1 MDNLSDQDG
10 GDNSHHHL
18 CDLEVFNITDKS
30 FGTMKK
36 EITVK
41 GISLKCDACGEFI
54 ELSDLE
60 GAAFIVGDNDGSEI
74 EKEATEDEG
83 WLVVDGRHYCPN
95 CWERQS
101 DGTIKTKDGRLY
113 DGVTLQDITPW
124 TPNLVHVK
132 VEISRPLDFS
142 SEHYEAIDLGLPSG
156 RKWADRNLGQSL
168 IDDPVDYGFLMDFD
182 SAQEFSLPEGWH
194 IPTKEDFQELYDN
207 CDHEWID
214 DNGLRGMKFIS
225 KNGNSIF
232 FPAAGR
238 YDGTTLYNRG
248 AYGYYWSSS
257 YYSAT
262 RAYYLL
268 FNSEG
273 VGPQG
278 YSHRRHGFSVRAVQ

>member
-1 MDNLSDQDG
+1 
-10 GDNSHHHL
+10 
-18 CDLEVFNITDKS
+18 
-30 FGTMKK
+30 MKK

>member
-1 MDNLSDQDG
+1 
-10 GDNSHHHL
+10 
-18 CDLEVFNITDKS
+18 
-30 FGTMKK
+30 MKK

-74 EKEATEDEG
+74 EKQATEDEG

-101 DGTIKTKDGRLY
+101 DSTIKTKDGRLY

-132 VEISRPLDFS
+132 VEISRPIDFS

-168 IDDPVDYGFLMDFD
+168 IDDPEDYGFLMDFD
-182 SAQEFSLPEGWH
+182 SAQEFPLPEGWH

-214 DNGLRGMKFIS
+214 DNGLRGIKFIS

-232 FPAAGR
+232 LPAAGWSWF
-238 YDGTTLYNRG
+238 DDDEHGTTLNNRG
-248 AYGYYWSSS
+248 TNGNYWSSS
-257 YYSAT
+257 YDSAT
-262 RAYYLL
+262 SAYYLY
-268 FNSEG
+268 FDSST
-273 VGPQG
+273 VSPQN
-278 YSHRRHGFSVRAVQ
+278 YYYRRAGFSVRAVQ